1 MEENNN
7 FFAQG
12 MNMQKSMMDMW
23 SKTYDNLMS
32 MSKNYVGASDEMPV
46 NVFRDSAD
54 AYANFMSS
62 WGEQFKQY
70 QLPQVQNFFNFQD
83 QQDVLQKLFTS
94 QSVYQDLFSFWKEL
108 AEKAPYDSPEKV
120 KEFAEQWQEK
130 YVDITKNFFIPML
143 PENLKTVADHSSDLM
158 QEYAKFNNG
167 IFQPWVD
174 NAEELKD
181 VMARAMKGDKEAIS
195 EFFKSINSSYDQ
207 SFGKIF
213 NIAGLGLNRESFE
226 QQMQSYDSYVKYMI
240 SFNELYSMVYK
251 VSVETME
258 KLVKQYQEMYS
269 EGKTPQTFKEFYDMW
284 WKTNENAFIALF
296 STSEFS
302 QLFGKFSEKF
312 CDFKIKSDRLIEMQ
326 LKALPLPSKTDMDGL
341 YKTVYEQKKEIR
353 ALKKAVNDL
362 KAQITASPAQK

>member
-7 FFAQG
+7 IFAQG

-23 SKTYDNLMS
+23 SKTYGNLMS
-32 MSKNYVGASDEMPV
+32 MGKNYMGGNGEVPV
-46 NVFRDSAD
+46 NVLKDSAD
-54 AYANFMSS
+54 AYTNFMNS

-70 QLPQVQNFFNFQD
+70 QLPQAQNFLNLQG
-83 QQDVLQKLFTS
+83 QQEFIQKLFTS
-94 QSVYQDLFSFWKEL
+94 QSVYQDLFSFWREL
-108 AEKAPYDSPEKV
+108 AENAPYDTPEKM
-120 KEFAEQWQEK
+120 KEFMDKWQEK
-130 YVDITKNFFIPML
+130 YVDITKNIFIPML
-143 PENLKTVADHSSDLM
+143 PESFKSVAEHSTDLM
-158 QEYAKFNNG
+158 EEYARFNNG
-167 IFQPWVD
+167 LLQPWVD

-181 VMARAMKGDKEAIS
+181 IMARAMKGDKEAIS
-195 EFFKSINSSYDQ
+195 EFFKSLNNSYDQ

-251 VSVETME
+251 VSVEAME
-258 KLVKQYQEMYS
+258 KIIKQYEDMYN
-269 EGKTPQTFKEFYDMW
+269 EGKVPTTFKEFYEIW
-284 WKTNENAFIALF
+284 WKTNENAFITLF

-302 QLFGKFSEKF
+302 KLFGEFSEKF

-362 KAQITASPAQK
+362 KAQITTNSAQK